1 MKIQL
6 KSCWKV
12 ELLKSGTRIHKLLLE
27 TEGLNFQVPRFPK
40 TQKTKVFSAAKS
52 DALCCCCEVGYDRH
66 LAVGYDRHLAPLP
79 FCLVLPHFAGL
90 HTLSTVLSHV
100 HKGHLADTPR
110 LCNPYVLMA
119 VTVARDDLIHLKHTS
134 GISGSG
140 MRVEVGGWKAP
151 VSPQCLF
158 HQPSFIP
165 PPYCSYSH

>member
-6 KSCWKV
+6 KSYWKV

-40 TQKTKVFSAAKS
+40 TKTNKS
-52 DALCCCCEVGYDRH
+52 FQCSEERCPVLLLWDGC
-66 LAVGYDRHLAPLP
+66 DRHLAPLP

-140 MRVEVGGWKAP
+140 RRVEVGGWKAP

>member
-1 MKIQL
+1 MKQRVLISRYPDSL
-6 KSCWKV
+6 K
-12 ELLKSGTRIHKLLLE
+12 
-27 TEGLNFQVPRFPK
+27 PK
-40 TQKTKVFSAAKS
+40 KQKFSVQRRGMPCVVA
-52 DALCCCCEVGYDRH
+52 CEVGCDYH
-66 LAVGYDRHLAPLP
+66 LSPLP

-140 MRVEVGGWKAP
+140 RRVEVGGWKAP